1 MKAFSPRERQGV
13 YRAIVTRR
21 DVRGFRPDPIPP
33 VILVRLLR
41 AAHRGP
47 SVGFMQ
53 PWNFIVVVD
62 AELKRR
68 VHAMVVR
75 EKEAAASDFNGA
87 RRELYR
93 SLKLEGILEAP
104 INLCV
109 TCDPTRFGPAVIGRH
124 TIRETD
130 LFSVCCAIENLWL
143 AARAEG
149 VGVGWVSILRN
160 EGLREILA
168 IPEPVFPVAYLCV
181 GFPDSFPDR
190 PMLET
195 VGWAPRLELSDLVY
209 VNAWGARSG
218 AEDLFRRLRE
228 DGPFR

>member
-13 YRAIVTRR
+13 YRAIGTRR
-21 DVRGFRPDPIPP
+21 DVRVFRPDPIPP
-33 VILVRLLR
+33 VILARLLR
-41 AAHRGP
+41 AAHQGP

-53 PWNFIVVVD
+53 PWNFIVIVD

-68 VHAMVVR
+68 VHAMVSR
-75 EKEAAASDFNGA
+75 EKEAAASDFDGA
-87 RRELYR
+87 RREMYR

-109 TCDPTRFGPAVIGRH
+109 TCDPTRFGPGVIGRH

-160 EGLREILA
+160 EELCGILA
-168 IPEPVFPVAYLCV
+168 IPEPVFAVAYLCI
-181 GFPDSFPDR
+181 GFPNGFADR
-190 PMLET
+190 PMLEAI
-195 VGWAPRLELSDLVY
+195 GWAPRLALSDLVY

-228 DGPFR
+228 EGPLR

>member
-1 MKAFSPRERQGV
+1 MRAFSPRERQGV
-13 YRAIVTRR
+13 YRAIVSRR
-21 DVRGFRPDPIPP
+21 DVRVFRPDPIPP
-33 VILVRLLR
+33 AILARLLR
-41 AAHRGP
+41 AAHQGP

-53 PWNFIVVVD
+53 PWNFIVIVD

-68 VHAMVVR
+68 VHAMVAR
-75 EKEAAASDFNGA
+75 ETEAAASDFDDA
-87 RRELYR
+87 RRDVYR
-93 SLKLEGILEAP
+93 SLKLDGVLEAP

-109 TCDPTRFGPAVIGRH
+109 TCDPTRFGPGVIGRH

-160 EGLREILA
+160 EELRRILGV
-168 IPEPVFPVAYLCV
+168 PEPVFPVAYLCI
-181 GFPDSFPDR
+181 GFPNGFPDR

-195 VGWAPRLELSDLVY
+195 IGWAPRLELSDLVY

-218 AEDLFRRLRE
+218 ADDLFRRLRE
-228 DGPFR
+228 GGPLR